1 MAVECSI
8 SICVV
13 LCHLRLVSIILSI
26 VFELH
31 ILVFL
36 QVQQGSTTPQSA
48 VTTPVAT
55 NSETVV
61 SPPNVT
67 DANPSEA
74 VVTTPKSTSS
84 SSMPAVFA
92 SKDALELFLSTHVK
106 SKGSLARIKAG
117 TGTVNDRRDVT
128 YVVAAKVID
137 TWGRYPSK
145 ERLIAVSSLVA
156 CITGLPS
163 ELFFEPKSWKG
174 TIMRSIENSR
184 RLLDPKDKRWTWS
197 EAAKGKAGMVGR
209 SPSSKVTLGSA
220 DDVEPCSS
228 ASPTASDGASR
239 LLEDLSTITGCC
251 RSLEQC
257 ELCQGR
263 C

>member
-1 MAVECSI
+1 MCGFMS
-8 SICVV
+8 
-13 LCHLRLVSIILSI
+13 LRLVSIIFRI
-26 VFELH
+26 VFALH

-55 NSETVV
+55 NSETPI
-61 SPPNVT
+61 SPPNGPVI
-67 DANPSEA
+67 NPCEA
-74 VVTTPKSTSS
+74 GVTTPKSTANSS
-84 SSMPAVFA
+84 VPAVFS

-106 SKGSLARIKAG
+106 SKGALARMKAG

-145 ERLIAVSSLVA
+145 ERLIGVSSLVA
-156 CITGLPS
+156 RITGLPS

-184 RLLDPKDKRWTWS
+184 RLLDPKDKRWTWN
-197 EAAKGKAGMVGR
+197 EAAKGKAGVVDH

-228 ASPTASDGASR
+228 ASPTVSDGASR
-239 LLEDLSTITGCC
+239 LLEDLSTVTGCC
-251 RSLEQC
+251 RSLTQC
-257 ELCQGR
+257 DLCQGR